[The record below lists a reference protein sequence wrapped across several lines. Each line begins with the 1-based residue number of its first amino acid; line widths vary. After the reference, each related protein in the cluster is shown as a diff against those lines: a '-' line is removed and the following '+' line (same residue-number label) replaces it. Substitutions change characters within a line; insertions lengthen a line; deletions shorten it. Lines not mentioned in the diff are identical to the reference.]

1 MYTLLSQSRCK
12 DTTFF
17 LKLYQLP
24 MENILMQ
31 EKRKRLQFRLLHK
44 TTRITLWKS
53 DDGGIDTMTDLTH
66 YLVKLLCVPA
76 CAQVREHS
84 SEFSVKCV
92 NVSSVTI
99 CWIRCSPGA
108 ALTFSR

>member
-24 MENILMQ
+24 MENIWIQ
-31 EKRKRLQFRLLHK
+31 ENRKLLQFRLLHK
-44 TTRITLWKS
+44 TPHNTLWKIG
-53 DDGGIDTMTDLTH
+53 DGGIDTMTDLTH

-99 CWIRCSPGA
+99 GWIRCSPGA
-108 ALTFSR
+108 APTFSR

>member
-31 EKRKRLQFRLLHK
+31 EKRKLLQFSLLRK
-44 TTRITLWKS
+44 TPCDTLWKIA
-53 DDGGIDTMTDLTH
+53 DAGNDTMTDLTH

-108 ALTFSR
+108 APTFSR

>member
-1 MYTLLSQSRCK
+1 
-12 DTTFF
+12 
-17 LKLYQLP
+17 
-24 MENILMQ
+24 MQ
-31 EKRKRLQFRLLHK
+31 ENRKLLQFSLLHK

-99 CWIRCSPGA
+99 GWIRCSPDA
-108 ALTFSR
+108 APTFSR

>member
-1 MYTLLSQSRCK
+1 
-12 DTTFF
+12 
-17 LKLYQLP
+17 
-24 MENILMQ
+24 MQ
-31 EKRKRLQFRLLHK
+31 EKRKLLQFSLLRK
-44 TTRITLWKS
+44 TPCDTLWKIA
-53 DDGGIDTMTDLTH
+53 DAGNDTMTDLTH

-99 CWIRCSPGA
+99 CWIRHSLRA
-108 ALTFSR
+108 APTFSR